1 MKIKLYLT
9 TTLFLA
15 IAFFSQLSAQTNNTP
30 DSIFI
35 KETFGTGT
43 TKTNL
48 PAGRTTYTFNGNSS
62 LSDGDY
68 FLYNRTNGR
77 PEWHNAADHTGDVN
91 GKAMVINA
99 GYSIGEFYKDTVYN
113 LIGGTT
119 YSVYL
124 YVMNTNTLGTCGAAA
139 LLPKLQ
145 LIAEY
150 YNPATAAYT
159 QLISVTTA
167 FIPQSA
173 TPTWQVVGSTF
184 LLPAGVST
192 LRYRILN
199 SSNGGCGND
208 LAIDDITFARAANL
222 PALPV
227 TGLQAYVQRTGDN
240 VAVQWE
246 TLSEYNTSIYVVEK
260 STDAVNWHNIDTVA
274 AAGNSQ
280 SKRSYSSI
288 DHTPGNINYYRIRQV
303 DDNAR
308 HTYSNTVRIALTAN
322 GLKATTYPNPFV
334 NQVQVDINSE
344 TNQKVIMHFTDISGR
359 KLLQKTWTVTKG
371 SNSIALPQVQQ
382 LPAGVYMLSINTE
395 DGSSLYKTKLIKN

>member
-1 MKIKLYLT
+1 MKIKFYFAA
-9 TTLFLA
+9 TLLVV
-15 IAFFSQLSAQTNNTP
+15 IAFIQQVLGQTNNTP
-30 DSIFI
+30 DSVFI

-43 TKTNL
+43 TKTSL
-48 PAGRTTYTFNGNSS
+48 PAGRTTYTFNSNSS

-68 FLYNRTNGR
+68 ILYNRTNGR

-91 GKAMVINA
+91 GKSMVINA
-99 GYSIGEFYKDTVYN
+99 GYTTGEFYKDTVYS
-113 LIGGTT
+113 LTGGTI

-145 LIAEY
+145 FIVEY

-159 QLISVTTA
+159 QLTSVTTA

-173 TPTWQVVGSTF
+173 NPTWQIVGSTF
-184 LLPAGVST
+184 LLPAGIT
-192 LRYRILN
+192 TARYRILN

-260 STDAVNWHNIDTVA
+260 SIDAVNWYNIDTVA

-308 HTYSNTVRIALTAN
+308 HTYSNTVQIALTAN

-334 NQVQVDINSE
+334 SQVQVDINSE

-382 LPAGVYMLSINTE
+382 LPSGMYLLSINTE